1 MISEA
6 VQLADRLPPPWNR
19 GFLAQA
25 QVLQTLGEGKRST
38 VFGARWQGREVA
50 IKLYQREAAAKHS
63 QRHPLP
69 VARFEFLRNRAL
81 CAAPG
86 LEMHIARPIAY
97 LCDGDTQVFVQER
110 VQGELFETYRLKADP
125 AVLKQLVASLRQ
137 IVAGAHAAGVYDL
150 DLHPN
155 NVLVVSHLQGPPQ
168 LKLYDFNKIPF
179 HEYAPNPIARLQ
191 IALGLVGPASRDLRR
206 LHLFTDPPG
215 TYRFGTRRP

>member
-1 MISEA
+1 MIPEA
-6 VQLADRLPPPWNR
+6 ALLADRLPPPWNK

-25 QVLQTLGEGKRST
+25 QLLQTLGEGKRST

-50 IKLYQREAAAKHS
+50 IKLYQREAAAKHR

-69 VARFEFLRNRAL
+69 VARFEFLRNRSL
-81 CAAPG
+81 HAAPG
-86 LEMHIARPIAY
+86 LEIHIARPIAY

-110 VQGELFETYRLKADP
+110 VQGELFETYRLHADP
-125 AVLKQLVASLRQ
+125 TALKRLVVSLRQ
-137 IVAGAHAAGVYDL
+137 IVAGAHAAGIFDL

-155 NVLVVSHLQGPPQ
+155 NVMVVGDAQGQPQ

-179 HEYAPNPIARLQ
+179 HEYAPNPFARLQ
-191 IALGLVGPASRDLRR
+191 IALGLAGPASRDLRR